1 MTRKKNS
8 ASIKWMSSKIL
19 GWRTRIYILYTSS
32 YPEALDITT
41 WARPLKVSESD
52 LLFGF
57 AYWHKLASMRD
68 EWSTYDMIGVVSADQ
83 CHPAFITHMSNALT
97 DDTLLKTGYHQFTMG
112 ITRKYSQLFLEV
124 LKKHCTPP
132 LSTFTKNATYNAWIC
147 SSPKMDRF
155 IEWFSAKLTPFMSTT
170 PLPFD
175 QVIKIGDSMKVNDE
189 SLTYT
194 LVTTML
200 AEKLIMGYF
209 AADPVDEKMNTYYT
223 VDYDRE
229 SKRLAQHEQLKNKFV
244 KSVEPKPV
252 PKTVKSGPK
261 TPGPETPAA
270 GPETPALEPD
280 VLERLQA
287 EYRESQAAA
296 EQLEAEETAVRS
308 ILAEQMRQRA
318 INESKLLA
326 TLQKS
331 MVVTSNVT
339 DSTITRGVANTV
351 KDDLRQQAETE
362 INRERLQVEESAQQY
377 RQSMDEEL
385 AAMRRKAEED
395 MLASIRS
402 AELES
407 IKQIQLQTDTTVAKI
422 REETERKI
430 VTAKATLDREKR
442 ALERAKLMRLELE
455 TNRDSAIRDAEEAV
469 QQMRIIEKET
479 RKYALLLEQANSTRQ
494 RYESEKTML
503 VKQIDVE
510 MRFVRSSMDQMETL
524 QREKEQR
531 IRETREEVESRMKN
545 EMIKS
550 EIEASE
556 LRKKTE
562 LEVIADQQKREVK
575 LRKEIREKED
585 AYLANKQ
592 KEDAILAADIKARR
606 AEYLQQ
612 KSREDERLL
621 ADMKSK
627 ELLYSNDRDKKL
639 ELFAIE
645 KRQGD
650 EEYTKRNKEMLE
662 TLQKEHEARVAVAAQ
677 AHAEEIAK
685 LEKDLAIVIATNKA
699 QIKELHDRQRKENEE
714 YITKKEAA
722 LGALK
727 EEHERALAA
736 LTAETLVINEKC
748 TELKYILE
756 QTQVRKAENE
766 QRLTQIRSQLNENT
780 LTSTRLEESIFFMR
794 MQLTNATETIEYLK
808 SETHVIKSKQ
818 DHVDATRRR
827 VQADYDMYDKRLK
840 DIVASTEDATT
851 KLAEINTQ
859 NTIKLTAKLR
869 IEQQLRD
876 KQAALHANTV
886 AIAIAEKTID
896 TIKTNITTL
905 ENSRVAADY
914 AVCEIKEQLKQYQA
928 QYEESESKRK
938 DIYEELQKLLALVA
952 SSEQYLAQ
960 RRQQLQSAEKH
971 LTALRLELE
980 NNTRKC
986 AETHTAYNTM
996 KERDAEIKQEIQQ
1009 ISDSI
1014 RMLEKNYIE
1023 LTTTRDRTNI
1033 RQTELQQRN
1042 TDQTTLLTD
1051 ARAKMVDLE
1060 EKLAENYQQ
1069 LQSTE
1074 SLTAALSFESESY
1087 KRKYY
1092 ETLSKHDAI
1101 VETHIATKQEIQRL
1115 TDTISMLEKTYI
1127 DLIKMRDTTNTRQT
1141 ELKQRNAEEAIKLTK
1156 AQAEMTNREEQLE
1169 QRRQQLQNTEKR
1181 LAELC
1186 LELDSNTRKYDETTT
1201 KHSTMAERNTGIQ
1214 KEIQRMSDTCIM
1226 LEKVYMEMLS
1236 TKDTL
1241 NKRQPELKKRNTT
1254 ENKLLAKAREDV
1266 RELETHLAERS
1277 QQLQSTERCLESL
1290 RLESENNIRK
1300 YDETLSKYSTL
1311 VETNIGT
1318 KQEIQR
1324 ISDTFITL
1332 EQTYTELVT
1341 MRDTANNKQAEL
1353 EQRNEAENNLLNG
1366 ARAKLANLEK
1376 VFQSDCTTRNLAEET
1391 YHKIVAEKD
1400 IVLGQI
1406 SQIDAETVTLNAEK
1420 AEIDKKLAIMLSSIP
1435 IIKQDIS
1442 EIKATTIETEAILNQ
1457 LLEEK
1462 QAALAKRTEISDA
1475 VSRVKYEERVRATLN
1490 EKVAAKRRSLE
1501 EFSEAATYMKSIDK
1515 TAIARKRA
1523 IEEALAA
1530 RNHIEQNPVRIYI
1543 LCHNAERFNKAA
1555 SIYKKYP
1562 WAHPILMKYQDCTF
1576 ENAVWKQLYEIRDEW
1591 YNYKMIGTMS
1601 FSGYTKIN
1609 LDVVD
1614 KIVRDPATWAAG
1626 FHHFLRT
1633 ETPIS
1638 NTNHPHLVQI
1648 MTDVCRDLELS
1659 VPPENYCN
1667 YWITSSEKMIKFL
1680 IWYEERAYPTVMGH
1694 PLIMTDSTY
1703 PGTLS
1708 KDALTKLCGV
1718 PYYPHATFV
1727 FERLFLSFF
1736 MSLN

>member
-1 MTRKKNS
+1 
-8 ASIKWMSSKIL
+8 
-19 GWRTRIYILYTSS
+19 
-32 YPEALDITT
+32 
-41 WARPLKVSESD
+41 
-52 LLFGF
+52 
-57 AYWHKLASMRD
+57 MRD

-83 CHPAFITHMSNALT
+83 CHPAFITHMSNVLT
-97 DDTLLKTGYHQFTMG
+97 DDTLLKTGYHQFTVGM
-112 ITRKYSQLFLEV
+112 TRKYSQLFLEV

-132 LSTFTKNATYNAWIC
+132 LSSFTKNATYNAWIC
-147 SSPKMDRF
+147 SSAKMDRF
-155 IEWFSAKLTPFMSTT
+155 IDWFSAKLTPFMSTT
-170 PLPFD
+170 PIPFD

-200 AEKLIMGYF
+200 VEKLIMGYF

-229 SKRLAQHEQLKNKFV
+229 TKRLAQHEQLKHKFV
-244 KSVEPKPV
+244 KSIEPKPV
-252 PKTVKSGPK
+252 PKTVKPGPKTPGPK
-261 TPGPETPAA
+261 TPGPETP
-270 GPETPALEPD
+270 GPETPAPGPETPAREPD

-296 EQLEAEETAVRS
+296 EQLEAEEAAARS
-308 ILAEQMRQRA
+308 ILVEQMRLRA
-318 INESKLLA
+318 VNESKLLA
-326 TLQKS
+326 TLHKS

-362 INRERLQVEESAQQY
+362 INRERLQAEESAQQY

-395 MLASIRS
+395 MLASIRT

-430 VTAKATLDREKR
+430 ITAKATLDREKR

-455 TNRDSAIRDAEEAV
+455 TNRDSAIREAEETV

-510 MRFVRSSMDQMETL
+510 MRFVRSSMEQMETL

-545 EMIKS
+545 DMIKS
-550 EIEASE
+550 EMEATE

-562 LEVIADQQKREVK
+562 LEVIADQQRREAK
-575 LRKEIREKED
+575 LRVEIREKED

-612 KSREDERLL
+612 KKREDDRLL
-621 ADMKSK
+621 SDMKSK
-627 ELLYSNDRDKKL
+627 ELLYSNERDKKL

-645 KRQGD
+645 KRQSD

-662 TLQKEHEARVAVAAQ
+662 TLQKEHDARVVIAAQ
-677 AHAEEIAK
+677 AHADEITK
-685 LEKDLAIVIATNKA
+685 LEKELAITIATNKA

-714 YITKKEAA
+714 YIAKKEAA

-736 LTAETLVINEKC
+736 LAAETLVINEKC
-748 TELKYILE
+748 TELKYTLE

-766 QRLTQIRSQLNENT
+766 QRLAQTMAKLNENT
-780 LTSTRLEESIFFMR
+780 LISTRLEESIFFMR
-794 MQLTNATETIEYLK
+794 MQLTDATETIEWLI
-808 SETHVIKSKQ
+808 SETQVIKSKQ
-818 DHVDATRRR
+818 EHLTATRRR

-840 DIVASTEDATT
+840 DLEVSTEDATT
-851 KLAEINTQ
+851 KLADINTQ

-886 AIAIAEKTID
+886 AIAVAEKTID
-896 TIKTNITTL
+896 DVKTNITTL
-905 ENSRVAADY
+905 EHSRVAAEQ
-914 AVCEIKEQLKQYQA
+914 AVSEIKEQLKQYQG
-928 QYEESESKRK
+928 QYEDSESKRK
-938 DIYEELQKLLALVA
+938 DVYEELQKLLAMVA

-971 LTALRLELE
+971 LAALRLELE

-996 KERDAEIKQEIQQ
+996 KEKHAGIKQEIQQ

-1014 RMLEKNYIE
+1014 SMLEQNYLE
-1023 LTTTRDRTNI
+1023 LTTTRDTENI
-1033 RQTELQQRN
+1033 RQSELQQRN
-1042 TDQTTLLTD
+1042 TDQTTLLTE
-1051 ARAKMVDLE
+1051 ARAKMVELE
-1060 EKLAENYQQ
+1060 EQLAEHCQQ
-1069 LQSTE
+1069 LESTE
-1074 SLTAALSFESESY
+1074 SLTLALSFELESY
-1087 KRKYY
+1087 KRKCA

-1101 VETHIATKQEIQRL
+1101 VESNLETKQEIQRL
-1115 TDTISMLEKTYI
+1115 TDTISMLEQTYAE
-1127 DLIKMRDTTNTRQT
+1127 LITLRDTTNKRQT
-1141 ELKQRNAEEAIKLTK
+1141 ELQQRNTDETTLLTK
-1156 AQAEMTNREEQLE
+1156 AQAEVANLEEQLE
-1169 QRRQQLQNTEKR
+1169 ERRQQLQSTERR
-1181 LAELC
+1181 LAALC
-1186 LELDSNTRKYDETTT
+1186 LELDSNIRKYDETTA
-1201 KHSTMAERNTGIQ
+1201 KHSTMVERNTGIKQ
-1214 KEIQRMSDTCIM
+1214 EIQRISDICSM
-1226 LEKVYMEMLS
+1226 LEKVYVEMVT

-1241 NKRQPELKKRNTT
+1241 NNRQPELKQRNMV
-1254 ENKLLAKAREDV
+1254 ENKLLAKAREEVSD
-1266 RELETHLAERS
+1266 LETHLAERRK
-1277 QQLQSTERCLESL
+1277 QLQSTERCLEAL
-1290 RLESENNIRK
+1290 RLESESNIRK
-1300 YDETLSKYSTL
+1300 YDETLAKYGML
-1311 VETNIGT
+1311 VETNNGT

-1324 ISDTFITL
+1324 ISDTFSML
-1332 EQTYTELVT
+1332 EKTYTELAT
-1341 MRDTANNKQAEL
+1341 TRDTLSNHQAEL
-1353 EQRNEAENNLLNG
+1353 EQRNEAENKLLTA

-1391 YHKIVAEKD
+1391 YLKIVAEKD
-1400 IVLGQI
+1400 TVLAQI
-1406 SQIDAETVTLNAEK
+1406 NQIDIDTLMMNDEK
-1420 AEIDKKLAIMLSSIP
+1420 AELDKKVAIMMASIP
-1435 IIKQDIS
+1435 TVKQELS
-1442 EIKATTIETEAILNQ
+1442 EIRATTIETEAILNQ

-1501 EFSEAATYMKSIDK
+1501 EFSEAATHMKSIDK
-1515 TAIARKRA
+1515 TALARKRA

-1543 LCHNAERFNKAA
+1543 LCHNTERFNKAA

-1601 FSGYTKIN
+1601 FSGYTKVN
-1609 LDVVD
+1609 LDDVD

-1633 ETPIS
+1633 DTPIS
-1638 NTNHPHLVQI
+1638 NTNHPHLVKI

-1659 VPPENYCN
+1659 IPPENYCN

-1703 PGTLS
+1703 PGSLS
-1708 KDALTKLCGV
+1708 KDALMKLCGV